1 MTKPRIPETTPHEA
15 NDGLLRAVLNTNA
28 VICLTGGLL
37 LLLAGGLLAP
47 WISLLTSG
55 PFGLSTATLVHL
67 AGLDVTAFALLCWWT
82 ARGRPL
88 SRPLALLAIAMEV
101 LWAAGSAVLLFVYPE
116 SLTPLGYWAVV
127 VTALLAAD
135 FALLQGFG
143 LWQLYQ
149 GRAAIAL
156 RHEGRDLH
164 IHAASLVDAP
174 PEVVWRVMADQEGY
188 ADVADNIGKVVV
200 LEGSGLGMI
209 RQCSDTAGRSWRERC
224 TFWEEGRAFTFVV
237 DTEAADYPY
246 PLEYLQGRWAMTP
259 VGDLVSVEMD
269 FIVRPKPGLMNG
281 LLFRMLLGVLLPVC
295 DRLLT
300 SWATRM
306 QSETVAAWARPGPR
320 KPELR
325 KPGLRKTA

>member
-1 MTKPRIPETTPHEA
+1 MTKPRSPATSLSPTALHEA
-15 NDGLLRAVLNTNA
+15 NDGLLRAVLKTNA

-47 WISLLTSG
+47 WISPLASG
-55 PFGLSTATLVHL
+55 IFGLSTATLVHL
-67 AGLDVTAFALLCWWT
+67 AGLDVVAFALLCWWT
-82 ARGRPL
+82 ARRQPL

-101 LWAAGSAVLLFVYPE
+101 LWVAGSAALLFVYPE
-116 SLTPLGYWAVV
+116 SLTPLGYWAVA

-135 FALLQGFG
+135 FVLLQGFG

-156 RHEGRDLH
+156 RREGRDLH
-164 IHAASLVDAP
+164 IHAARLVDAA

-188 ADVADNIGKVVV
+188 ADVADNIGKVEV

-209 RQCSDTAGRSWRERC
+209 RQCCDTAGRSWRERC
-224 TFWEEGRAFTFVV
+224 TFWEDGRAFTFVV

-246 PLEYLQGRWAMTP
+246 PLEYLQGRWSMTP

-269 FIVRPKPGLMNG
+269 FIVRPRSGLMNG
-281 LLFRMLLGVLLPVC
+281 LVFRMLLGVLLPVC
-295 DRLLT
+295 DRLLAN
-300 SWATRM
+300 WAARM
-306 QSETVAAWARPGPR
+306 QSETEMAWARSELR
-320 KPELR
+320 RPELR
-325 KPGLRKTA
+325 KIA

>member
-1 MTKPRIPETTPHEA
+1 MSDLPSNQPLPHQA
-15 NDGLLRAVLNTNA
+15 NDGLLRTALKANA
-28 VICLTGGLL
+28 ALSLTTGVILIIAAGP
-37 LLLAGGLLAP
+37 LAAWMSPLAEA
-47 WISLLTSG
+47 L
-55 PFGLSTATLVHL
+55 FGLSTV
-67 AGLDVTAFALLCWWT
+67 ALLRLTGIELLVFAALPFWVSRQ
-82 ARGRPL
+82 ARLSIPL
-88 SRPLALLAIAMEV
+88 TRLVIALDL
-101 LWAAGSAVLLFVYPE
+101 LWIAGSAALILVLPQA
-116 SLTPLGYWAVV
+116 LTTGGVWVV
-127 VTALLAAD
+127 GLSALLVLD
-135 FALLQGFG
+135 FVLLQGFG

-149 GRAAIAL
+149 GRAAVAL

-164 IHAASLVDAP
+164 IHAANLVDAP

-188 ADVADNIGKVVV
+188 ADVADNIGKVQV

-246 PLEYLQGRWAMTP
+246 PLEYLQGRWSMTP

-269 FIVRPKPGLMNG
+269 FIVRPKPGPMNG
-281 LLFRMLLGVLLPVC
+281 LLFRMLLGMLLPVC
-295 DRLLT
+295 DRLLA

-306 QSETVAAWARPGPR
+306 QGETVAAWARPEPR